1 MLLNTM
7 CSVATCHTYLLNRMA
22 DVHKLPIIVIMGSP
36 SAIICVDLFYASEVY
51 RSTNKIFK

>member
-22 DVHKLPIIVIMGSP
+22 DVHRLPIIVIMGSQE
-36 SAIICVDLFYASEVY
+36 AIFHLELSWGSEVY
-51 RSTNKIFK
+51 RLTKKIFE